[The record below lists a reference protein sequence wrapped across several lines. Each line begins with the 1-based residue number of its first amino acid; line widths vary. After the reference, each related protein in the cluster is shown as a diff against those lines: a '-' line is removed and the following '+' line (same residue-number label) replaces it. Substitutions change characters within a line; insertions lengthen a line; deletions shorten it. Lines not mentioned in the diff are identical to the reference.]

1 MTVANQ
7 AGMSTATPQQHRLKL
22 WTGRILTA
30 IAIVLMVVSA
40 VMKLMHPPQ
49 VVEIFVGKF
58 GYPQDVLPVI
68 GVLELGCAVL
78 YAIPR
83 TAVLGAV
90 LMTGYLG
97 GAVATHVRVSDAFAP
112 PLILGIL
119 AWLGLYL
126 REDRLRPLLPL
137 RRLPS
142 KP

>member
-1 MTVANQ
+1 MTVANE
-7 AGMSTATPQQHRLKL
+7 AGMSTAPPQQQRLKL
-22 WTGRILTA
+22 WAGRILSA
-30 IAIVLMVVSA
+30 IPVLLMVASA
-40 VMKLMHPPQ
+40 VIKLMHPPQ

-58 GYPQDVLPVI
+58 GYPQDVLSVI

-97 GAVATHVRVSDAFAP
+97 GAVATHVRVNDVFAP
-112 PLILGIL
+112 PLILGVL

-126 REDRLRPLLPL
+126 REDRLRSLLPL
-137 RRLPS
+137 RRLPP
-142 KP
+142 KA